1 MALPDPNDAAD
12 VADVADVADAF
23 LEQSYL
29 TYIIPFATAFSPE
42 EALGQGTGA
51 GAAPGAIEAAI
62 SSIEQRDQLF
72 FGTRSAPCRP
82 RLAPTCLRPPP
93 R

>member
-1 MALPDPNDAAD
+1 MALPDPNDDAGD
-12 VADVADVADAF
+12 VVDVADAF

-51 GAAPGAIEAAI
+51 GAAPSAIEAAI
-62 SSIEQRDQLF
+62 SAIEQRDQLF
-72 FGTRSAPCRP
+72 FGTRFAPCFS
-82 RLAPTCLRPPP
+82 RLAPTCSPPP
-93 R
+93 PSR